1 MRSQAG
7 VITPILAAAIIAVST
22 LFAGCATGHIS
33 DYSLVSPVAS
43 RKPVFEDSDVRLAI
57 RVVDDSRY
65 SLELANKTG
74 APLMIAW
81 AGSTLRSADGGNEE
95 LAYKLG
101 NGGKDVT
108 ESHLETTVAPGGVV
122 VVEVYPAANVYVDE
136 QGVGRVYPLYCKG
149 SPVGDP
155 RSLDGREIGV
165 NLVVIIDDHARS
177 YPLMLKVKM

>member
-65 SLELANKTG
+65 SLELTNKT
-74 APLMIAW
+74 ATPLEILWDSSAVMA
-81 AGSTLRSADGGNEE
+81 ADGLEGRLLCE
-95 LAYKLG
+95 L
-101 NGGKDVT
+101 NGSGGAANRNT
-108 ESHLETTVAPGGVV
+108 FIAPGGTILA
-122 VVEVYPAANVYVDE
+122 EVFPAANVYRDE
-136 QGVGRVYPLYCKG
+136 KGAVRVYPLYCNG
-149 SPVGDP
+149 SPEGDP
-155 RSLDGREIGV
+155 GSLDGREIGV
-165 NLVVIIDDHARS
+165 KLVLIVNDHARS
-177 YPLMLKVKM
+177 YPLLLKVKM